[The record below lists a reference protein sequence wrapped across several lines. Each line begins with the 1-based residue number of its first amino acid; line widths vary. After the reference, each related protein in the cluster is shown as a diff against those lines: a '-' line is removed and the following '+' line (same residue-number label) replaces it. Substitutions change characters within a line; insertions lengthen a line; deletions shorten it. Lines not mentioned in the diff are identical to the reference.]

1 MPRPCVC
8 VLCRHRA
15 GALTSYPRLA
25 RRPIAKRRAGFSEP
39 PTPDL
44 HRKRSP
50 LIHHIQRVI
59 ALTDIPRAIRNNEI
73 GLAKAELCPPP
84 ETDLQS
90 ARRYRTGAIS
100 PALFENPDSTWKL
113 STCSQIGSAAK
124 LFSVKLRRLAGVS
137 EAGARCRNPE
147 RSERIS

>member
-1 MPRPCVC
+1 M
-8 VLCRHRA
+8 
-15 GALTSYPRLA
+15 TSYPRLA

-44 HRKRSP
+44 HRKRFP

-59 ALTDIPRAIRNNEI
+59 ALTDIPRAFPNNEI
-73 GLAKAELCPPP
+73 GLAKAELCR
-84 ETDLQS
+84 LQ
-90 ARRYRTGAIS
+90 RRTLMLHES
-100 PALFENPDSTWKL
+100 HLPALFENPDSTWKL

>member
-15 GALTSYPRLA
+15 GVLTSYPREA
-25 RRPIAKRRAGFSEP
+25 RPTAKRIAGFSEP

-59 ALTDIPRAIRNNEI
+59 ALTDIPRAFPNNEI
-73 GLAKAELCPPP
+73 GLAKAELCPSP
-84 ETDLQS
+84 ETDPDA
-90 ARRYRTGAIS
+90 ARDPFAT
-100 PALFENPDSTWKL
+100 AL
-113 STCSQIGSAAK
+113 
-124 LFSVKLRRLAGVS
+124 
-137 EAGARCRNPE
+137 
-147 RSERIS
+147 